1 LNGAGHDNLP
11 WFDSQGDKM
20 PYSVKTAIRCAEAI
34 IIFLCTISMSV
45 PLVAQSPAAPAKST
59 PAGPAKAAPAKAA
72 APAAVKEEPVPTL
85 PPNALFPAVVAR
97 INGKPIPGIDL
108 ERQIRAEL
116 AAIGSPEWKNL
127 REDYRQ
133 QLIDQYMQSL
143 ITSELIYQK
152 AVASGIKAV
161 DEEVQ
166 AELAKVSKNFSSDAE
181 MNATL
186 ADRGLDRQ
194 ELIRDLTKSLVSS
207 KYVDQNITGKITATP
222 EEAAK
227 YYSNNTEEF
236 RHPEMVR
243 ISHILFIVP
252 DGASAD
258 RDSQIKQRAAGILAR
273 IKKGEDFAKLAK
285 DNSMD
290 ASSSQG
296 GDIGYFAKEDVANQ
310 FGEAIF
316 LLAVGR
322 LSEVTRTNA
331 GYHII
336 KVTDRRQA
344 GLSTL
349 QEIQDQLIDYLKNQK
364 ADAELQKLVQQLASQ
379 AKIEVLIP
387 VSSSQKVPADSAPR
401 P

>member
-1 LNGAGHDNLP
+1 
-11 WFDSQGDKM
+11 M
-20 PYSVKTAIRCAEAI
+20 PYKAKTAMRFVQAVI
-34 IIFLCTISMSV
+34 IIFLCASSISV
-45 PLVAQSPAAPAKST
+45 PLVAGSPATSGKSAPA
-59 PAGPAKAAPAKAA
+59 APAKAAPAKAA
-72 APAAVKEEPVPTL
+72 APATAKEESVPT
-85 PPNALFPAVVAR
+85 PSPNALFPAVVAR
-97 INGKPIPGIDL
+97 VNGKDIPGIDL
-108 ERQIRAEL
+108 ERQIRTEL
-116 AAIGSPEWKNL
+116 ANIGSPEWKNL

-152 AVASGIKAV
+152 ASASGIVATN
-161 DEEVQ
+161 EEVQ
-166 AELAKVSKNFSSDAE
+166 AELAKVAKNFGSDAE
-181 MNATL
+181 MNAAL

-194 ELIRDLTKSLVSS
+194 ELIRDLTRSLLAS
-207 KYVDQNITGKITATP
+207 KYVDQNVTKKVMATP

-227 YYSNNTEEF
+227 YYSSNTEEF
-236 RHPEMVR
+236 RHAEMVR
-243 ISHILFIVP
+243 LSHIFFIVP
-252 DGASAD
+252 EGASAD

-273 IKKGEDFAKLAK
+273 LKKGEDFAKLAK

-296 GDIGYFAKEDVANQ
+296 GDIGYFAKEDVASE

-316 LLAVGR
+316 SLPAGT
-322 LSEVTRTNA
+322 LSEVTRTRA

-336 KVTDRRQA
+336 MVTDRRRA

-349 QEIQDQLIDYLKNQK
+349 QEIQDQLVEYLKNQK
-364 ADAELQKLVQQLASQ
+364 ADAELGKLVQQLASQ

-387 VSSSQKVPADSAPR
+387 VSTPQKAPTASAPR